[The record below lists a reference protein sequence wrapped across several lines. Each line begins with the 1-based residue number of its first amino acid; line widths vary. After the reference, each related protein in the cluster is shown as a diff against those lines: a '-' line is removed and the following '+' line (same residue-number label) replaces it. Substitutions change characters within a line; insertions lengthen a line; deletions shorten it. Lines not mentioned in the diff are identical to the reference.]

1 VSRRAEAIEWKEGV
15 EGDLS
20 TGPKSSASGRWG
32 ASPPK
37 QVVVWVSDTEPG
49 AGHEIRSVDEHGQT
63 RWIEVKSTTGAD
75 GWFEWPRREF
85 ERAITARQ

>member
-1 VSRRAEAIEWKEGV
+1 
-15 EGDLS
+15 
-20 TGPKSSASGRWG
+20 
-32 ASPPK
+32 
-37 QVVVWVSDTEPG
+37 VWVSDTEPG

>member
-1 VSRRAEAIEWKEGV
+1 MEGRRGAGLVNRAELERVRAMGCE
-15 EGDLS
+15 
-20 TGPKSSASGRWG
+20 
-32 ASPPK
+32 PPK